1 MESPATALEVDDG
14 SVDVVAIRT
23 VLTYVEDKRRA
34 FHELH
39 RVLRRGGRLSLFEP
53 INRFGM
59 AERRCTWGYDVE
71 GAGDLLAKVGAV
83 YDAIQPET
91 DPMVDFDE
99 RDLLTLAADA
109 GFFPVTLDYRA
120 RIEPPEP
127 RGHGRVADGR

>member
-1 MESPATALEVDDG
+1 M
-14 SVDVVAIRT
+14 
-23 VLTYVEDKRRA
+23 
-34 FHELH
+34 
-39 RVLRRGGRLSLFEP
+39 
-53 INRFGM
+53 
-59 AERRCTWGYDVE
+59 
-71 GAGDLLAKVGAV
+71 GAV

-127 RGHGRVADGR
+127 RRWETFLHSSGNPKIPTFAEAMAESLTDAERDRPEAALRTAVEEGRGEWRMGEAYLWAVKQ

>member
-14 SVDVVAIRT
+14 SVDVVAIRS
-23 VLTYVEDKRRA
+23 VLIYVEDKRRA

-53 INRFGM
+53 INR
-59 AERRCTWGYDVE
+59 
-71 GAGDLLAKVGAV
+71 
-83 YDAIQPET
+83 
-91 DPMVDFDE
+91 FDE

>member
-1 MESPATALEVDDG
+1 M
-14 SVDVVAIRT
+14 
-23 VLTYVEDKRRA
+23 
-34 FHELH
+34 F
-39 RVLRRGGRLSLFEP
+39 RRGGRLSLFEP

-99 RDLLTLAADA
+99 RDLLTLAANA
-109 GFFPVTLDYRA
+109 GFFPVSWTT
-120 RIEPPEP
+120 EPGSSRRSPEAMAESLTDAERDRLEAALRTAVEEG
-127 RGHGRVADGR
+127 RGEWRMGEAYLWAVKQ